1 MLNSSDVIIIGA
13 GAAGLMCAI
22 EAAKRGRSVLVLDK
36 AKKAAGKILIS
47 GGGRCNFTN
56 LYIEPNAY
64 LSNNPHFCKS
74 ALARY
79 TQWDFMD
86 LLEQHGLSWEEKTQ
100 GQLFCTQK
108 SKAIVQLLLKLCQQ
122 YRVIV
127 QLNTEITQISST
139 SSKTTTIENTPSN
152 ARQNTMQENFLVQT
166 ASLQNTGNIKQQWR
180 CQSLVI
186 ATGGSSIP
194 KMGSSDF
201 GLRVAKQFGIKSIPF
216 RAGLVPFI
224 IAEKDKQG
232 YFAGLSGI
240 AFRARVSCQ
249 QTDFLEQVLITHR
262 GLSGPAILQISS
274 YWRKGDAITLD
285 LCPDFS
291 ADSWLIEK
299 QQQQTELY
307 LATALA
313 EFLPKRLV
321 QRWLIAQH
329 YPNQALKHYSKALL
343 EKIAA
348 SLHRWQLIPTST
360 EGMRTA
366 EVALGGVDT
375 DELSSKTLA
384 SKRVPNLYFIGETVD
399 VTGWLGGYNF
409 QWAWSSAWCAGQY
422 V

>member
-1 MLNSSDVIIIGA
+1 MVNHYDVIIIGA

-22 EAAKRGRSVLVLDK
+22 EAAKRGRSVLIFDK

-56 LYIEPNAY
+56 LYIEANAY

-79 TQWDFMD
+79 TQWDFID
-86 LLEQHGLSWEEKTQ
+86 LLEQHGLSGEEKTQ

-108 SKAIVQLLLKLCQQ
+108 AKAIVQMLLDLCQTHQ
-122 YRVIV
+122 VTI
-127 QLNTEITQISST
+127 QLHTEITQISLAESAQ
-139 SSKTTTIENTPSN
+139 INHP
-152 ARQNTMQENFLVQT
+152 QPF
-166 ASLQNTGNIKQQWR
+166 SLQTSLSQNSRTIKQQWH

-186 ATGGSSIP
+186 ATGGPSIP

-201 GLRVAKQFGIKSIPF
+201 GLRVAKQFGLKTIPF
-216 RAGLVPFI
+216 RAALVPLTFSQ
-224 IAEKDKQG
+224 KDKQT
-232 YFAGLSGI
+232 YFESLSGI
-240 AFRARVSCQ
+240 AFPAHVRCQ
-249 QTDFLEQVLITHR
+249 HTTFSEQVLITHR

-274 YWRKGDAITLD
+274 YWRKGEAIIVD
-285 LCPDFS
+285 LCPNFS
-291 ADSWLIEK
+291 AKEWLVTK
-299 QQQQTELY
+299 QNTQPELH

-313 EFLPKRLV
+313 EFLPKRFV
-321 QRWLIAQH
+321 QRWLDH
-329 YPNQALKHYSKALL
+329 HHGNQALKYYSQTAL
-343 EKIAA
+343 EKIAE
-348 SLHRWQLIPTST
+348 SLHRWQLYPTGT

-375 DELSSKTLA
+375 NELSSKTLA

>member
-1 MLNSSDVIIIGA
+1 MPNSSDVIIIGA

-56 LYIEPNAY
+56 LYIEPSAY
-64 LSNNPHFCKS
+64 LSNNSHFCKS
-74 ALARY
+74 PLARY

-86 LLEQHGLSWEEKTQ
+86 LLEQQGLSWEEKTQ

-108 SKAIVQLLLKLCQQ
+108 SKAIVQLLLDLCQKYQ
-122 YRVIV
+122 VAV
-127 QLNTEITQISST
+127 QLNTEIKQVSLT
-139 SSKTTTIENTPSN
+139 SSHPSQGT
-152 ARQNTMQENFLVQT
+152 RQGNFLVQT
-166 ASLQNTGNIKQQWR
+166 ASLLETNTIKQQWR
-180 CQSLVI
+180 CESLVI
-186 ATGGSSIP
+186 ATGGPSIP

-201 GLRVAKQFGIKSIPF
+201 GLRIAKQFGIKSIPF

-224 IAEKDKQG
+224 MAEKDKQR
-232 YFAGLSGI
+232 YFTGLSGI

-249 QTDFLEQVLITHR
+249 HTYFLEQVLITHK

-274 YWRKGDAITLD
+274 YWRKGEHITLD

-291 ADSWLIEK
+291 AEAWLIEK
-299 QQQQTELY
+299 QQQHAELY

-313 EFLPKRLV
+313 EFLPKRWV
-321 QRWLIAQH
+321 QRWLLAQE
-329 YPNQALKHYSKALL
+329 YSNQALKHYSKTML

-348 SLHRWQLIPTST
+348 ALHTWQLTPIGT

-366 EVALGGVDT
+366 EVALGGVDSA
-375 DELSSKTLA
+375 ELSSKTLA
-384 SKRVPNLYFIGETVD
+384 SHRMPNVYFIGETVD

-409 QWAWSSAWCAGQY
+409 QWAWSSGWCAGQY

>member
-1 MLNSSDVIIIGA
+1 MSHSSDVIIIGA

-56 LYIEPNAY
+56 LYIEPSAY

-74 ALARY
+74 PLARY

-86 LLEQHGLSWEEKTQ
+86 LLAQHGLSWEEKTQ

-108 SKAIVQLLLKLCQQ
+108 SKAIVQLLLGLCRKYQ
-122 YRVIV
+122 VTV
-127 QLNTEITQISST
+127 QLNTDITQVSST
-139 SSKTTTIENTPSN
+139 PS
-152 ARQNTMQENFLVQT
+152 QTVQGNFLVQT
-166 ASLQNTGNIKQQWR
+166 ASLPNTATIKQQWR
-180 CQSLVI
+180 CESLVI
-186 ATGGSSIP
+186 ATGGPSIP

-201 GLRVAKQFGIKSIPF
+201 GLRIAKQFGIKSIPF

-224 IAEKDKQG
+224 MAEKDKQR

-249 QTDFLEQVLITHR
+249 HTHFLEHVLITHK

-274 YWRKGDAITLD
+274 YWRKGEPITVD

-291 ADSWLIEK
+291 ADTWLIEK
-299 QQQQTELY
+299 QHLHAELY

-313 EFLPKRLV
+313 EFLPKRWV
-321 QRWLIAQH
+321 QRWLLAQN
-329 YPNQALKHYSKALL
+329 YPNQALKHYSKTRL

-348 SLHRWQLIPTST
+348 ALHQWRLVPTGT

-375 DELSSKTLA
+375 AELSSKTLV